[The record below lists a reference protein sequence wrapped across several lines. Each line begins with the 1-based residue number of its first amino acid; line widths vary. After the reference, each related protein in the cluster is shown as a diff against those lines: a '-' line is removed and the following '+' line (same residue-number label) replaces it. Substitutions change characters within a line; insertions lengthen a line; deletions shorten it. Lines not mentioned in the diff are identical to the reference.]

1 MSNFNDKEI
10 TQLLKRANISESV
23 REGFMARRRTLL
35 KEAEDNKAY
44 MEEMEEE
51 GVYEANCA
59 DDDLDE
65 AVESLEEE
73 LDMLAQMEYDDD
85 EDLMSEQED
94 DDEGLD
100 LDAEPDDSM
109 DDPMD
114 DSEMDLPDEDKA
126 DAEINVPEDLARS
139 VIELADMLKGAMNL
153 DDAPA
158 EDMPM
163 DEPLGDEADSD
174 MPDVDLEDDMD
185 TGMPEDEDEEE
196 QLQEMVSRIVNRVAQ
211 RLIKESKKA

>member
-1 MSNFNDKEI
+1 MSNFNDKEL

-23 REGFMARRRTLL
+23 REGFMAKRRTLL
-35 KEAEDNKAY
+35 KEAEEMENEAY
-44 MEEMEEE
+44 MEEEEN
-51 GVYEANCA
+51 VYEANC
-59 DDDLDE
+59 DTGNDLDE
-65 AVESLEEE
+65 AVDSLEDE
-73 LDMLAQMEYDDD
+73 LDMLAEMEGLYDDD
-85 EDLMSEQED
+85 GDDLMSEQED
-94 DDEGLD
+94 DDEDLD
-100 LDAEPDDSM
+100 LDAEMDDPM

-139 VIELADMLKGAMNL
+139 VIELADMLKSVMNL

-158 EDMPM
+158 EDMP
-163 DEPLGDEADSD
+163 GD
-174 MPDVDLEDDMD
+174 EDDMGMD
-185 TGMPEDEDEEE
+185 MPEDDMGMPEEDEEA

>member
-1 MSNFNDKEI
+1 MSNFNDKEL

-51 GVYEANCA
+51 GVYEANC
-59 DDDLDE
+59 DTGNDLDE
-65 AVESLEEE
+65 AVDSLEDE
-73 LDMLAQMEYDDD
+73 LDMLAEMEDYD
-85 EDLMSEQED
+85 DLMSEQED
-94 DDEGLD
+94 DEGLD
-100 LDAEPDDSM
+100 LDDEMDDEM

-114 DSEMDLPDEDKA
+114 DEDEA

-158 EDMPM
+158 EDMP
-163 DEPLGDEADSD
+163 GDEDDMGMD
-174 MPDVDLEDDMD
+174 MPEDDMD
-185 TGMPEDEDEEE
+185 TGMPEDEDEEA

>member
-1 MSNFNDKEI
+1 MSNFNDKEL

-23 REGFMARRRTLL
+23 REGFMAKRRTLL
-35 KEAEDNKAY
+35 KEAEEMKNKAY

-51 GVYEANCA
+51 ENVYEANCE
-59 DDDLDE
+59 DGLDE

-73 LDMLAQMEYDDD
+73 LDMLAEMEDD
-85 EDLMSEQED
+85 DLMSEQED
-94 DDEGLD
+94 DEDLD
-100 LDAEPDDSM
+100 LDADMDADM

-174 MPDVDLEDDMD
+174 MPDVDLEDDTD
-185 TGMPEDEDEEE
+185 MPEDEEE
-196 QLQEMVSRIVNRVAQ
+196 QLQDMVSRIVNRVAQ

>member
-1 MSNFNDKEI
+1 MSNFNDKEL

-23 REGFMARRRTLL
+23 REGFMAKRRTLL
-35 KEAEDNKAY
+35 KEAEEMKNKAY

-51 GVYEANCA
+51 ENVYEANCE
-59 DDDLDE
+59 DGLDE

-73 LDMLAQMEYDDD
+73 LDMLAEMEDD
-85 EDLMSEQED
+85 DLMSEQED
-94 DDEGLD
+94 DEDLD
-100 LDAEPDDSM
+100 LDADMDADM

-158 EDMPM
+158 EDMP
-163 DEPLGDEADSD
+163 GD
-174 MPDVDLEDDMD
+174 EDDMGMD
-185 TGMPEDEDEEE
+185 MPEDDMGMPEDEEEDEDEEE

>member
-1 MSNFNDKEI
+1 MSNFNDKEL

-23 REGFMARRRTLL
+23 REGFMAKRRTLL
-35 KEAEDNKAY
+35 KEAEEMKNKTY
-44 MEEMEEE
+44 MEEEEN
-51 GVYEANCA
+51 VYEADCA

-65 AVESLEEE
+65 AVKSLEDE
-73 LDMLAQMEYDDD
+73 LDMLAEMEYDDED
-85 EDLMSEQED
+85 LDLMSEQED
-94 DDEGLD
+94 DEELDMDDPEMEDDDEGLD
-100 LDAEPDDSM
+100 MDDPM

-114 DSEMDLPDEDKA
+114 DSETDEDEA

-139 VIELADMLKGAMNL
+139 VIELADMLKSVMNL

-158 EDMPM
+158 EDMP
-163 DEPLGDEADSD
+163 GD
-174 MPDVDLEDDMD
+174 EDDMGMD
-185 TGMPEDEDEEE
+185 MPEDDMGMPEEDEEA

>member
-1 MSNFNDKEI
+1 MSNFNDKEL

-23 REGFMARRRTLL
+23 REGFMAKRRTLL
-35 KEAEDNKAY
+35 KEAEEMKNKAY

-51 GVYEANCA
+51 ENVYEANCE
-59 DDDLDE
+59 DGLDE

-73 LDMLAQMEYDDD
+73 LDMLAEMEDD
-85 EDLMSEQED
+85 DLMSEQED
-94 DDEGLD
+94 DEDLD
-100 LDAEPDDSM
+100 LDADMDADM

-158 EDMPM
+158 EDMP
-163 DEPLGDEADSD
+163 GDEDDMGMD
-174 MPDVDLEDDMD
+174 MPEDDMD
-185 TGMPEDEDEEE
+185 MPEEDEEE

>member
-1 MSNFNDKEI
+1 MSNFNDKEL

-51 GVYEANCA
+51 GVYEANCE
-59 DDDLDE
+59 DDLDE
-65 AVESLEEE
+65 AVESLEQE
-73 LDMLAQMEYDDD
+73 LDMLAEMEYDD

-94 DDEGLD
+94 DDEELD

-109 DDPMD
+109 DDSMD
-114 DSEMDLPDEDKA
+114 EPEMDLPVEDEA

-139 VIELADMLKGAMNL
+139 VIELADMLKRAMNL

-158 EDMPM
+158 EDMPEDDM
-163 DEPLGDEADSD
+163 D
-174 MPDVDLEDDMD
+174 MPDVDLEDDTD
-185 TGMPEDEDEEE
+185 MPEDEEE

>member
-1 MSNFNDKEI
+1 MSNFNDKEL

-23 REGFMARRRTLL
+23 REGFMAKRRTLL
-35 KEAEDNKAY
+35 KEAEEMKNKAY

-51 GVYEANCA
+51 ENVYEANCE
-59 DDDLDE
+59 DGLDE

-114 DSEMDLPDEDKA
+114 DSEMDLPDEDEA

-139 VIELADMLKGAMNL
+139 VIELADMLKSVMNL

-158 EDMPM
+158 EDMP
-163 DEPLGDEADSD
+163 GDEDD
-174 MPDVDLEDDMD
+174 MGMPDVDLEDDMD
-185 TGMPEDEDEEE
+185 MPEEDEEE

>member
-23 REGFMARRRTLL
+23 REGFMAKRRTLL
-35 KEAEDNKAY
+35 KEAEEMENEAY
-44 MEEMEEE
+44 MEEEEN
-51 GVYEANCA
+51 VYEANC
-59 DDDLDE
+59 DTGNDLDE
-65 AVESLEEE
+65 AVDSLEDE
-73 LDMLAQMEYDDD
+73 LDMLAEMEDYD
-85 EDLMSEQED
+85 DLMSEQED
-94 DDEGLD
+94 DEGLD
-100 LDAEPDDSM
+100 LDDEMDDEM

-114 DSEMDLPDEDKA
+114 DEDEA

-158 EDMPM
+158 EDML
-163 DEPLGDEADSD
+163 DEPLGDE
-174 MPDVDLEDDMD
+174 DDMD
-185 TGMPEDEDEEE
+185 MGMPEDDMAEEGE
-196 QLQEMVSRIVNRVAQ
+196 EAQLQEMVSRIVNRVAQ

>member
-158 EDMPM
+158 EDMP
-163 DEPLGDEADSD
+163 GD
-174 MPDVDLEDDMD
+174 EDDMGMD
-185 TGMPEDEDEEE
+185 MPEDDMGTGMPEDEDEEA

>member
-85 EDLMSEQED
+85 E
-94 DDEGLD
+94 GLD
-100 LDAEPDDSM
+100 LDAEMDAEPDDSM
-109 DDPMD
+109 DDAMD
-114 DSEMDLPDEDKA
+114 DPEMDEDEA

-139 VIELADMLKGAMNL
+139 VIELADMLKSVMNL

-158 EDMPM
+158 EDMP
-163 DEPLGDEADSD
+163 GDEDDMGMD
-174 MPDVDLEDDMD
+174 MPEDDMD
-185 TGMPEDEDEEE
+185 MPEDEEE

>member
-1 MSNFNDKEI
+1 MSNFNDKEL

-51 GVYEANCA
+51 GVYEANY

-65 AVESLEEE
+65 AVGSLEQE
-73 LDMLAQMEYDDD
+73 LDMLAEMEYDEGLMSEQDDD
-85 EDLMSEQED
+85 EDL
-94 DDEGLD
+94 D
-100 LDAEPDDSM
+100 LDAEMGDEMDAEMDDEM

-114 DSEMDLPDEDKA
+114 DPDEDEA

-158 EDMPM
+158 EDMPEDDM
-163 DEPLGDEADSD
+163 G

-185 TGMPEDEDEEE
+185 MPEDEEE

>member
-1 MSNFNDKEI
+1 MSNFNDKEL

-23 REGFMARRRTLL
+23 REGFMAKRRTLL
-35 KEAEDNKAY
+35 KEAEGMKNKAY

-51 GVYEANCA
+51 EVYEADCG
-59 DDDLDE
+59 DDLDE
-65 AVESLEEE
+65 AVESLEDE
-73 LDMLAQMEYDDD
+73 LDMLAEMEGLYDDD
-85 EDLMSEQED
+85 GDDLMSEQED
-94 DDEGLD
+94 DDEDLD
-100 LDAEPDDSM
+100 LDAEM

-114 DSEMDLPDEDKA
+114 DPDEDEA

-139 VIELADMLKGAMNL
+139 VIELADMLKSVMNL

-158 EDMPM
+158 EDMP
-163 DEPLGDEADSD
+163 GD
-174 MPDVDLEDDMD
+174 EDDMGMD
-185 TGMPEDEDEEE
+185 MPEDDMPEDEEE

>member
-1 MSNFNDKEI
+1 MSNFNDKEL

-23 REGFMARRRTLL
+23 REGFMAKRRTLL
-35 KEAEDNKAY
+35 KEAEEMENKLY
-44 MEEMEEE
+44 MEEEEN
-51 GVYEANCA
+51 VYEANC

-65 AVESLEEE
+65 AVESLEAE
-73 LDMLAQMEYDDD
+73 LGMLAEMEGD

-94 DDEGLD
+94 DEDLD
-100 LDAEPDDSM
+100 LDAEMDAEM

-114 DSEMDLPDEDKA
+114 DSEMDLPDEDEA

-163 DEPLGDEADSD
+163 DEPLGDEDDMDMD
-174 MPDVDLEDDMD
+174 MPEDDMD
-185 TGMPEDEDEEE
+185 MPEDEDEEE

>member
-1 MSNFNDKEI
+1 MSNFNDKEL

-23 REGFMARRRTLL
+23 REGFMAKRRTLL
-35 KEAEDNKAY
+35 KEAEGMKNKAY

-51 GVYEANCA
+51 EVYEADCG
-59 DDDLDE
+59 DDLDE
-65 AVESLEEE
+65 AVESLEDE
-73 LDMLAQMEYDDD
+73 LDMLAEMEGLYDDD
-85 EDLMSEQED
+85 GDDLMSEQEDD

-100 LDAEPDDSM
+100 LDAEM
-109 DDPMD
+109 DAEMD
-114 DSEMDLPDEDKA
+114 DSEMDPDEDEA

-139 VIELADMLKGAMNL
+139 VIELADMLKSVMNL

-158 EDMPM
+158 EDMP
-163 DEPLGDEADSD
+163 GD
-174 MPDVDLEDDMD
+174 EDDMGMD
-185 TGMPEDEDEEE
+185 MPEDDMPEDEEE

>member
-1 MSNFNDKEI
+1 MSNFNDKEL
-10 TQLLKRANISESV
+10 TKLLKRANISESV
-23 REGFMARRRTLL
+23 REGFMAKRRTLL
-35 KEAEDNKAY
+35 KEAEEMKNKAY

-51 GVYEANCA
+51 ENVYEANCE
-59 DDDLDE
+59 DGLDE

-73 LDMLAQMEYDDD
+73 LDMLAEMEDD
-85 EDLMSEQED
+85 DLMSEQED
-94 DDEGLD
+94 DEDLD
-100 LDAEPDDSM
+100 LDADMDADM

-158 EDMPM
+158 EDMP
-163 DEPLGDEADSD
+163 GDEDDMGMD
-174 MPDVDLEDDMD
+174 MPEDDMD
-185 TGMPEDEDEEE
+185 MPEEDEEE

>member
-1 MSNFNDKEI
+1 MSNFNDKEL

-23 REGFMARRRTLL
+23 REGFMAKRRTLL
-35 KEAEDNKAY
+35 KEAEGMKNKAY

-51 GVYEANCA
+51 EVYEADCG
-59 DDDLDE
+59 DDLDE
-65 AVESLEEE
+65 AVESLEDE
-73 LDMLAQMEYDDD
+73 LDMLAEMEGLYDDD
-85 EDLMSEQED
+85 GDDLMSEQEDD

-100 LDAEPDDSM
+100 LDAEM
-109 DDPMD
+109 DAEMD
-114 DSEMDLPDEDKA
+114 DSEMDPDEDEA

-163 DEPLGDEADSD
+163 DEPLGDEDDMDMD
-174 MPDVDLEDDMD
+174 MPEDDMD
-185 TGMPEDEDEEE
+185 MPEDEEA

>member
-23 REGFMARRRTLL
+23 REGFMAKRRTLL
-35 KEAEDNKAY
+35 KEAEEMKNKAY

-51 GVYEANCA
+51 ENVYEANCE
-59 DDDLDE
+59 DGLDE

-73 LDMLAQMEYDDD
+73 LDMLAEMEDD
-85 EDLMSEQED
+85 DLMSEQED
-94 DDEGLD
+94 DEDLD
-100 LDAEPDDSM
+100 LDADMDADM